1 MGKNENEDNRA
12 SIIRYSHIHNILLIS
27 NGLLCKKKFPSNV
40 IERCVEKMRGMM
52 KNLKEI
58 RVNLFNFN
66 KALMNMDIS
75 GSKDNDI
82 FSLLCASPFHQK

>member
-1 MGKNENEDNRA
+1 
-12 SIIRYSHIHNILLIS
+12 
-27 NGLLCKKKFPSNV
+27 
-40 IERCVEKMRGMM
+40 M

-82 FSLLCASPFHQK
+82 FSLLCASPFHQKRRVVRYKGCKSDLGLTK